1 MTLKERI
8 VADFLSAYKQ
18 RDMVKKNFLSVLK
31 GSIET
36 NEGKGVESNDENVL
50 KLIKSLEKGL
60 NETIAG
66 YKRLGTET
74 SEQENEL
81 NYLNAY
87 LPTQLTES
95 EIRVSLIA
103 IIANASESMNAGV
116 LMGAFNKENKGKH
129 FDNKL
134 VSSIVK
140 ELI

>member
-1 MTLKERI
+1 
-8 VADFLSAYKQ
+8 
-18 RDMVKKNFLSVLK
+18 VLK

-116 LMGAFNKENKGKH
+116 
-129 FDNKL
+129 
-134 VSSIVK
+134 
-140 ELI
+140 